1 MNIQRSFILILL
13 QAQNI
18 TKNFGTKKLFS
29 NVSFEV
35 QDNSR
40 IGLVGRNGVG
50 KSTLLKILSDQESYN
65 SGNIALKK
73 DTNIGYLAQ
82 DSGLD
87 SDHQIFAEMEGV
99 FEYLKKQ
106 EKQMHALEEK
116 LADNTVN
123 DYDQLLKQYDQ
134 LQNTFRQENGYGYQ
148 SEIRSV
154 LKGFGFDE
162 EVWDAQISTLSG
174 GERSRLAMAKMLLE
188 HHDILLLDEPT
199 NHLDIDTVEW
209 LEGYLKNYRGALVIV
224 SHDQYFLDKVS
235 TEIVEIN
242 QHSSTHYSGNYTFYL
257 QEKKRNQ
264 AVAWKHYEE
273 QQAEIKKTE
282 EYIQKNI
289 VRASTTK
296 MAQSRRKKLEKMDVL
311 EKPGS
316 DQGSAHFSFDI
327 DKESGNDV
335 LLIKDAAIGYEK
347 DEVMSSP
354 INLDVK
360 KSERIGVIG
369 PNGIGKSTLLK
380 TVLGKIPILSGT
392 YQFGANVQ
400 TGYYDQ
406 DLADLDPKK
415 DVLHEIWDRHPLLDE
430 QVIRNILG
438 SFLFSGDDV
447 LKPVAGL
454 SGGEKARLT
463 LTKLSMEHN
472 NFLIM
477 DEPTNHLDIDSKEVL
492 EDALTRFPGTV
503 LFVSHDR
510 YLLNTLADRIVEISP
525 TGSKIFLGD
534 YDYYLEKTTQSETD
548 ESATES
554 VNNSASEKK
563 QEYQQSKEQQKAQR
577 KIQRQVD
584 DLEKQISEL
593 DTRNAEIQKE
603 MTKEEN
609 LTSYTKLGDLQKEL
623 DENKSKQSELE
634 DEWTEKSMELENM
647 D

>member
-1 MNIQRSFILILL
+1 MILL
-13 QAQNI
+13 QAQSI

-50 KSTLLKILSDQESYN
+50 KSTLLKIISDQESYN

-82 DSGLD
+82 DSGLN
-87 SDHQIFAEMEGV
+87 SDNKIFSEMEQV
-99 FEYLKKQ
+99 FEYLKVQ
-106 EKQMHALEEK
+106 EKKMHDLEEK
-116 LADNTVN
+116 LANPDTE
-123 DYDQLLKQYDQ
+123 DYDGILKQYDQ
-134 LQNTFRQENGYGYQ
+134 LQNKFRQENGYGYQ

-162 EVWDAQISTLSG
+162 DVWQSEISTLSG

-199 NHLDIDTVEW
+199 NHLDINTVEW

-224 SHDQYFLDKVS
+224 SHDQYFLDKVV
-235 TEIVEIN
+235 TQIVEIN

-257 QEKKRNQ
+257 QEKKKNQ
-264 AVAWKHYEE
+264 DVAWKHYEE

-296 MAQSRRKKLEKMDVL
+296 MAQSRRRRLEKMDVL
-311 EKPGS
+311 DRPGS
-316 DQGSAHFSFDI
+316 DQGSVHFSFDL

-335 LLIKDAAIGYEK
+335 LLVKDAAIGYEGQI
-347 DEVMSSP
+347 MSEP

-360 KSERIGVIG
+360 KGERVGIIG
-369 PNGIGKSTLLK
+369 PNGIGKSTFLK
-380 TVLGKIPILSGT
+380 SILGKIPMIKGT
-392 YQFGANVQ
+392 SQFGANVQ
-400 TGYYDQ
+400 VGYYDQ
-406 DLADLDPKK
+406 NLKNLDPKK
-415 DVLHEIWDRHPLLDE
+415 DVLHEIWDLYPRLDE
-430 QVIRNILG
+430 QVIRNTLG

-463 LTKLSMEHN
+463 LTKLSMEHD
-472 NFLIM
+472 NFLVM

-492 EDALTRFPGTV
+492 EDALSNFAGTV

-510 YLLNTLADRIVEISP
+510 YLLNTLADRIVDIG
-525 TGSKIFLGD
+525 TQGSKIYLGD
-534 YDYYLEKTTQSETD
+534 YDYYVEKTTDNPVEEVEKTST
-548 ESATES
+548 TS
-554 VNNSASEKK
+554 VKK
-563 QEYQQSKEQQKAQR
+563 VEYQQSKEQQKQER
-577 KIQRQVD
+577 KIRRQVEE
-584 DLEKQISEL
+584 LEKQLADLENKN
-593 DTRNAEIQKE
+593 TAIQSE
-603 MTKEEN
+603 MTKDEN
-609 LTSYTKLGDLQKEL
+609 LTSYTKLADLQKEL
-623 DENKSKQSELE
+623 DENKAQQDKIEE
-634 DEWTEKSMELENM
+634 EWTEKSIELEDFNS
-647 D
+647 

>member
-1 MNIQRSFILILL
+1 MILL
-13 QAQNI
+13 QAQSI

-50 KSTLLKILSDQESYN
+50 KSTLLKIISDQESYN

-82 DSGLD
+82 DSGLN
-87 SDHQIFAEMEGV
+87 SDNKIFDEMEKV

-106 EKQMHALEEK
+106 EKKMHELESK
-116 LADNTVN
+116 LADNTVS
-123 DYDQLLKQYDQ
+123 DYDQILKQYDQ

-162 EVWDAQISTLSG
+162 DVWQEKISTLSG

-209 LEGYLKNYRGALVIV
+209 LEGYLKNYRGALVII
-224 SHDQYFLDKVS
+224 SHDQYFLDKVV
-235 TEIVEIN
+235 TKIVEIN
-242 QHSSTHYSGNYTFYL
+242 HHSSSHYSGNYTFYL
-257 QEKKRNQ
+257 KEKKRNQ
-264 AVAWKHYEE
+264 DVEWKHYEE

-296 MAQSRRKKLEKMDVL
+296 MAQSRRKKLEKMDIMDR
-311 EKPGS
+311 PDS
-316 DQGSAHFSFDI
+316 DQGSVHFSFQI
-327 DKESGNDV
+327 DKDSGNDV
-335 LLIKDAAIGYEK
+335 LLIKDAAIGYET
-347 DEVMSSP
+347 DQVMSQP

-360 KSERIGVIG
+360 KGERVGIIG

-380 TVLGKIPILSGT
+380 TILGQIPILKGT

-400 TGYYDQ
+400 IGYYDQ
-406 DLADLDPKK
+406 NLNNLDPHK
-415 DVLHEIWDRHPLLDE
+415 DVLHEIWDHYPMLDE
-430 QVIRNILG
+430 QIIRNTLG

-463 LTKLSMEHN
+463 LTKLSMEHD
-472 NFLIM
+472 NFLVM

-492 EDALTRFPGTV
+492 EDALNSFAGTV

-510 YLLNTLADRIVEISP
+510 YLLNTLADRIVDI
-525 TGSKIFLGD
+525 GSSGSTIYLGD
-534 YDYYLEKTTQSETD
+534 YDYYLEKINADKESSE
-548 ESATES
+548 ENTETHN
-554 VNNSASEKK
+554 VSEKK
-563 QEYQQSKEQQKAQR
+563 VQYQQSKEQQKQER
-577 KIQRQVD
+577 KLQRQI
-584 DLEKQISEL
+584 EEIESKISEL
-593 DTRNAEIQKE
+593 DKLSKEIQVE
-603 MTKEEN
+603 MTKDEN
-609 LTSYTKLGDLQKEL
+609 LSSYTKLADFQKEL
-623 DENKSKQSELE
+623 DENNTKQNNLE
-634 DEWTEKSMELENM
+634 DQWTELSMELEDM

>member
-1 MNIQRSFILILL
+1 MKLILL

-50 KSTLLKILSDQESYN
+50 KSTMLKIISDQESYN

-82 DSGLD
+82 DSGLN
-87 SDHQIFAEMEGV
+87 SENKIFDEMEHV
-99 FEYLKKQ
+99 FDYLKEQ
-106 EKQMHALEEK
+106 EKKMHVLEEK
-116 LADNTVN
+116 LADPNIQ
-123 DYDQLLKQYDQ
+123 DYDNILKQYDQ

-162 EVWDAQISTLSG
+162 DVWQAQISTLSG

-199 NHLDIDTVEW
+199 NHLDINTVEW

-224 SHDQYFLDKVS
+224 SHDQYFLDKAV

-242 QHSSTHYSGNYTFYL
+242 HHSSTHYSGNYTFYL
-257 QEKKRNQ
+257 QEKKKNQ
-264 AVAWKHYEE
+264 EVAWKHYEE

-296 MAQSRRKKLEKMDVL
+296 MAQSRRKKLEHMDVL
-311 EKPGS
+311 DRPDS
-316 DQGSAHFSFDI
+316 DQGSVHFKFQI

-335 LLIKDAAIGYEK
+335 LLVKDAAIGYENHI
-347 DEVMSSP
+347 MSEP

-360 KSERIGVIG
+360 KGECVGIIG
-369 PNGIGKSTLLK
+369 PNGIGKSTFLK
-380 TVLGKIPILSGT
+380 SILGQIPMIKGT
-392 YQFGANVQ
+392 TQFGANVEV
-400 TGYYDQ
+400 GYYDQ
-406 DLADLDPKK
+406 NLKNLDPKK
-415 DVLHEIWDRHPLLDE
+415 DVLHEIWDIYPRLDE
-430 QVIRNILG
+430 QVIRNMLG
-438 SFLFSGDDV
+438 AFLFSGDDV

-463 LTKLSMEHN
+463 LTKLAMEHD

-492 EDALTRFPGTV
+492 EDALKNFEGTV

-510 YLLNTLADRIVEISP
+510 YLLNTLADRIVDIGEH
-525 TGSKIFLGD
+525 GSKIYLGD
-534 YDYYLEKTTQSETD
+534 YDYYVEKTTDHPTEETQTT
-548 ESATES
+548 AN
-554 VNNSASEKK
+554 VSEKK
-563 QEYQQSKEQQKAQR
+563 VQYQQSKEQQKQER
-577 KIQRQVD
+577 KLRRQVE
-584 DLEKQISEL
+584 DLEKQIAEL
-593 DTRNAEIQKE
+593 EDKNTAIQKE
-603 MTKEEN
+603 MTKDEN
-609 LTSYTKLGDLQKEL
+609 LTSYSKLADLQKEL
-623 DENKSKQSELE
+623 DENKQQQDKVEE
-634 DEWTEKSMELENM
+634 EWTEKSIELE
-647 D
+647 DFTD

>member
-1 MNIQRSFILILL
+1 MILL
-13 QAQNI
+13 QAQSI
-18 TKNFGTKKLFS
+18 TKNFGTKKLFE
-29 NVSFEV
+29 NVNFEV

-50 KSTLLKILSDQESYN
+50 KSTLLKIISDQESY
-65 SGNIALKK
+65 SDGNIALKK

-87 SDHQIFAEMEGV
+87 RDNIIFDEMEKI
-99 FEYLKKQ
+99 FDYLKKQ
-106 EKQMHALEEK
+106 ENQMHELEAK
-116 LADNTVN
+116 LADNTTK
-123 DYDQLLKQYDQ
+123 DYDQILKQYDQ

-154 LKGFGFDE
+154 LKGFGFE
-162 EVWDAQISTLSG
+162 EGVWHDKISTLSG

-209 LEGYLKNYRGALVIV
+209 LEGYLKNYRGALVII
-224 SHDQYFLDKVS
+224 SHDQYFLDKVV

-242 QHSSTHYSGNYTFYL
+242 HHSSKHYSGNYTFYL
-257 QEKKRNQ
+257 QEKKKNQ
-264 AVAWKHYEE
+264 QVEWKHYEE

-296 MAQSRRKKLEKMDVL
+296 MAQSRRKKLEKMDVMDR
-311 EKPGS
+311 PGS
-316 DQGSAHFSFDI
+316 DQASAHFSFQI

-335 LLIKDAAIGYEK
+335 LLIKDAAIGY
-347 DEVMSSP
+347 DDHIMSEP

-360 KSERIGVIG
+360 KGERIGIIG

-380 TVLGKIPILSGT
+380 SILDQIPLIKGT

-400 TGYYDQ
+400 VGYYDQ
-406 DLADLDPKK
+406 NLTNLDSRK
-415 DVLHEIWDRHPLLDE
+415 DVLHEIWDLHPLLDE
-430 QVIRNILG
+430 QIIRNILG

-447 LKPVAGL
+447 LKPISGL

-463 LTKLSMEHN
+463 LTKLSMEHD
-472 NFLIM
+472 NFLVM

-492 EDALTRFPGTV
+492 EDALSNFDGTV

-510 YLLNTLADRIVEISP
+510 YLLNTLANRIVDIGAN
-525 TGSKIFLGD
+525 GSKIYLGD
-534 YDYYLEKTTQSETD
+534 YDYYLEKTTATPTE
-548 ESATES
+548 ESGVS
-554 VNNSASEKK
+554 HNVSEKK
-563 QEYQQSKEQQKAQR
+563 VEYQQSKEQQKQER
-577 KIQRQVD
+577 KIRRQVEQ
-584 DLEKQISEL
+584 LEKEISEL
-593 DTRNAEIQKE
+593 DEKSSAIQLE

-609 LTSYTKLGDLQKEL
+609 LTSYTKLADFQKEL
-623 DENKSKQSELE
+623 DDNKKKQSELE
-634 DEWTEKSMELENM
+634 DEWTEKSLELE
-647 D
+647 DLGE

>member
-1 MNIQRSFILILL
+1 MILL

-50 KSTLLKILSDQESYN
+50 KSTLLKIISDQESYN
-65 SGNIALKK
+65 DGNIALKK

-82 DSGLD
+82 DSGLNSD
-87 SDHQIFAEMEGV
+87 SEIFSEMEHV
-99 FEYLKKQ
+99 FDYLKEQ
-106 EKQMHALEEK
+106 EKRMHSLEEK
-116 LADNTVN
+116 IADPSTA
-123 DYDQLLKQYDQ
+123 DYDNILKQYDQ

-162 EVWDAQISTLSG
+162 NVWHNKISTLSG

-199 NHLDIDTVEW
+199 NHLDINTVEW
-209 LEGYLKNYRGALVIV
+209 LESYLKGYRGALVIV
-224 SHDQYFLDKVS
+224 SHDQYFLDKVV

-264 AVAWKHYEE
+264 EVAWKHYEE

-296 MAQSRRKKLEKMDVL
+296 MAQSRRKKLEHMDVL
-311 EKPGS
+311 DRPGS
-316 DQGSAHFSFDI
+316 DQDSVHFSFDI

-335 LLIKDAAIGYEK
+335 LLVKNAAIGY
-347 DEVMSSP
+347 DDQIMSEP

-360 KSERIGVIG
+360 KGERVGIIG
-369 PNGIGKSTLLK
+369 PNGIGKSTFLK
-380 TVLGKIPILSGT
+380 SILGKIPMIKGT
-392 YQFGANVQ
+392 SQFGANVQ
-400 TGYYDQ
+400 VGYYDQ
-406 DLADLDPKK
+406 NLKGLDPKK
-415 DVLHEIWDRHPLLDE
+415 DVLHEIWDIYPRLDE
-430 QVIRNILG
+430 QIIRKRLG
-438 SFLFSGDDV
+438 AFLFSGDDV

-463 LTKLSMEHN
+463 LTKLSMEN
-472 NFLIM
+472 DNFLVM

-492 EDALTRFPGTV
+492 EDALKNFAGTV

-510 YLLNTLADRIVEISP
+510 YLLNTLADRIVDIGKH
-525 TGSKIFLGD
+525 GSKIYLGD
-534 YDYYLEKTTQSETD
+534 YDYYVEKTTDKPTET
-548 ESATES
+548 EAEQNVSN
-554 VNNSASEKK
+554 VSEKK
-563 QEYQQSKEQQKAQR
+563 MQYQQSKEQQKQER
-577 KIQRQVD
+577 KLRRQVE
-584 DLEKQISEL
+584 DLEAQIAEL
-593 DTRNAEIQKE
+593 ETKNAAIQKE
-603 MTKEEN
+603 MVKDEN
-609 LTSYTKLGDLQKEL
+609 LTSYSKLADLQKEL
-623 DENKSKQSELE
+623 DENKAQQDKIEE
-634 DEWTEKSMELENM
+634 AWTEKSIELEDFNN
-647 D
+647 

>member
-1 MNIQRSFILILL
+1 MILL

-50 KSTLLKILSDQESYN
+50 KSTMLKIISDQESYN

-82 DSGLD
+82 DSGLN
-87 SDHQIFAEMEGV
+87 SENKIFDEMEHV
-99 FEYLKKQ
+99 FDYLKEQ
-106 EKQMHALEEK
+106 EKKMHVLEEK
-116 LADNTVN
+116 LADPNIQ
-123 DYDQLLKQYDQ
+123 DYDNILKQYDQ

-162 EVWDAQISTLSG
+162 DVWQAQISTLSG

-199 NHLDIDTVEW
+199 NHLDINTVEW

-224 SHDQYFLDKVS
+224 SHDQYFLDKVV

-242 QHSSTHYSGNYTFYL
+242 HHSSTHYSGNYTFYL
-257 QEKKRNQ
+257 QEKKKNQ
-264 AVAWKHYEE
+264 EVAWKHYEE

-296 MAQSRRKKLEKMDVL
+296 MAQSRRKKLEHMDVL
-311 EKPGS
+311 DRPDS
-316 DQGSAHFSFDI
+316 DQGSVHFKFQI

-335 LLIKDAAIGYEK
+335 LLVKDAAIGYENHI
-347 DEVMSSP
+347 MSEP

-360 KSERIGVIG
+360 KGERVGIIG
-369 PNGIGKSTLLK
+369 PNGIGKSTFLK
-380 TVLGKIPILSGT
+380 SILGQIPMIKGT
-392 YQFGANVQ
+392 TQFGANVEV
-400 TGYYDQ
+400 GYYDQ
-406 DLADLDPKK
+406 NLKNLDPKK
-415 DVLHEIWDRHPLLDE
+415 DVLHEIWDIYPRLDE
-430 QVIRNILG
+430 QVIRNMLG
-438 SFLFSGDDV
+438 AFLFSGDDV

-463 LTKLSMEHN
+463 LTKLAMEHD

-492 EDALTRFPGTV
+492 EDALKNFEGTV

-510 YLLNTLADRIVEISP
+510 YLLNTLADRIVDIGEH
-525 TGSKIFLGD
+525 GSKIYLGD
-534 YDYYLEKTTQSETD
+534 YDYYVEKTTDHPTEETQTT
-548 ESATES
+548 AN
-554 VNNSASEKK
+554 VSEKK
-563 QEYQQSKEQQKAQR
+563 VQYQQSKEQQKQER
-577 KIQRQVD
+577 KLRRQVE
-584 DLEKQISEL
+584 DLEKQIAEL
-593 DTRNAEIQKE
+593 EDKNTAIQKE
-603 MTKEEN
+603 MTKDEN
-609 LTSYTKLGDLQKEL
+609 LTSYSKLADLQKEL
-623 DENKSKQSELE
+623 DENKQQQDKVEE
-634 DEWTEKSMELENM
+634 EWTEKSIELE
-647 D
+647 DFTD

>member
-1 MNIQRSFILILL
+1 MILL

-29 NVSFEV
+29 NISFEV

-50 KSTLLKILSDQESYN
+50 KSTLLKILSEDESYT

-82 DSGLD
+82 DSGLN
-87 SDHQIFAEMEGV
+87 SDNEIFKEMEAV
-99 FEYLKKQ
+99 FDYLKVQ
-106 EKQMHALEEK
+106 EKQMRDLEEK
-116 LADNTVN
+116 LADNSVN

-134 LQNTFRQENGYGYQ
+134 LQTTFRQENGYSYQ

-162 EVWDAQISTLSG
+162 DVWHEKVSTLSG

-199 NHLDIDTVEW
+199 NHLDIETVEW
-209 LEGYLKNYRGALVIV
+209 LESYLKNYRGALVIV
-224 SHDQYFLDKVS
+224 SHDQYFLDKVA

-242 QHSSTHYSGNYTFYL
+242 HHSANHYSGNYSFYL

-264 AVAWKHYEE
+264 EVEWKHYQE

-296 MAQSRRKKLEKMDVL
+296 MAQSRRKKLEKMDVMD
-311 EKPGS
+311 KPDS
-316 DQGSAHFSFDI
+316 DQGSAHFSFEI
-327 DKESGNDV
+327 DRESGNDV
-335 LLIKDAAIGYEK
+335 LLIKDSAIGYQA
-347 DEVMSSP
+347 DQVMSAP
-354 INLDVK
+354 INLDIK
-360 KSERIGVIG
+360 KGERVGVIG

-380 TVLGKIPILSGT
+380 SVLDQIPLLAGS

-406 DLADLDPKK
+406 NLDSLDPKK

-430 QVIRNILG
+430 QIIRNILG

-463 LTKLSMEHN
+463 LTKLSMEHD
-472 NFLIM
+472 NFLVM

-492 EDALTRFPGTV
+492 EDALKRFAGTV

-510 YLLNTLADRIVEISP
+510 YLLNTLADRIVEITPS
-525 TGSKIFLGD
+525 GSKTYLGD
-534 YDYYLEKTTQSETD
+534 YDYYVEKTTEAEPEKNISD
-548 ESATES
+548 KS
-554 VNNSASEKK
+554 NNTSEKK
-563 QEYQQSKEQQKAQR
+563 IEYQQSKEQQKAQR
-577 KIQRQVD
+577 KLRRQVE
-584 DLEKQISEL
+584 DLEKQISNL
-593 DTRNAEIQKE
+593 DEKNAAIQKE
-603 MTKEEN
+603 MTKPEN

-623 DENKSKQSELE
+623 DENKAAQSKLE
-634 DEWTEKSMELENM
+634 DDWTEKSLDLESYE

>member
-1 MNIQRSFILILL
+1 MKLILL

-50 KSTLLKILSDQESYN
+50 KSTMLKIISDQESYN

-82 DSGLD
+82 DSGLN
-87 SDHQIFAEMEGV
+87 SENKIFDEMEHV
-99 FEYLKKQ
+99 FDYLKEQ
-106 EKQMHALEEK
+106 EKKMHVLEEK
-116 LADNTVN
+116 LADPNIQ
-123 DYDQLLKQYDQ
+123 DYDNILKQYDQ

-162 EVWDAQISTLSG
+162 DVWQAQISTLSG

-199 NHLDIDTVEW
+199 NHLDINTVEW

-224 SHDQYFLDKVS
+224 SHDQYFLDKVV

-242 QHSSTHYSGNYTFYL
+242 HHSSTHYSGNYTFYL
-257 QEKKRNQ
+257 QEKKKNQ
-264 AVAWKHYEE
+264 EVAWKHYEE

-296 MAQSRRKKLEKMDVL
+296 MAQSRRKKLEHMDIL
-311 EKPGS
+311 DRPDS
-316 DQGSAHFSFDI
+316 DQGSVHFKFQI

-335 LLIKDAAIGYEK
+335 LLVKDAAIGYENHI
-347 DEVMSSP
+347 MSEP

-360 KSERIGVIG
+360 KGERVGIIG
-369 PNGIGKSTLLK
+369 PNGIGKSTFLK
-380 TVLGKIPILSGT
+380 SILGQIPMIKGT
-392 YQFGANVQ
+392 TQFGANVEV
-400 TGYYDQ
+400 GYYDQ
-406 DLADLDPKK
+406 NLKNLDPKK
-415 DVLHEIWDRHPLLDE
+415 DVLHEIWDIYPRLDE
-430 QVIRNILG
+430 QVIRNMLG
-438 SFLFSGDDV
+438 AFLFSGDDV

-463 LTKLSMEHN
+463 LTKLAMEHD

-492 EDALTRFPGTV
+492 EDALKNFEGTV

-510 YLLNTLADRIVEISP
+510 YLLNTLADRIVDIGEH
-525 TGSKIFLGD
+525 GSKIYLGD
-534 YDYYLEKTTQSETD
+534 YDYYVEKTTDHPTEETQTT
-548 ESATES
+548 AN
-554 VNNSASEKK
+554 VSEKK
-563 QEYQQSKEQQKAQR
+563 VQYQQSKEQQKQER
-577 KIQRQVD
+577 KLRRQVE
-584 DLEKQISEL
+584 DLEKQIAEL
-593 DTRNAEIQKE
+593 EDKNTAIQKE
-603 MTKEEN
+603 MTKDEN
-609 LTSYTKLGDLQKEL
+609 LTSYSKLADLQKEL
-623 DENKSKQSELE
+623 DENKQQQDKVEE
-634 DEWTEKSMELENM
+634 EWTEKSIELE
-647 D
+647 DFTD

>member
-1 MNIQRSFILILL
+1 MKLILL

-50 KSTLLKILSDQESYN
+50 KSTMLKIISDQESYN

-82 DSGLD
+82 DSGLN
-87 SDHQIFAEMEGV
+87 SENKIFDEMEHV
-99 FEYLKKQ
+99 FDYLKEQ
-106 EKQMHALEEK
+106 EKKMHILEEK
-116 LADNTVN
+116 LADPNIQ
-123 DYDQLLKQYDQ
+123 DYDNILKQYDQ

-162 EVWDAQISTLSG
+162 DVWQAQISTLSG

-199 NHLDIDTVEW
+199 NHLDINTVEW

-224 SHDQYFLDKVS
+224 SHDQYFLDKVV

-242 QHSSTHYSGNYTFYL
+242 HHSSTHYSGNYTFYL
-257 QEKKRNQ
+257 QEKKKNQ
-264 AVAWKHYEE
+264 EVAWKHYEE
-273 QQAEIKKTE
+273 QQTEIKKTE

-296 MAQSRRKKLEKMDVL
+296 MAQSRRKKLEHMDIL
-311 EKPGS
+311 DRPDS
-316 DQGSAHFSFDI
+316 DQGSVHFKFQI

-335 LLIKDAAIGYEK
+335 LLVKDAAIGYENHI
-347 DEVMSSP
+347 MSEP

-360 KSERIGVIG
+360 KGERVGIIG
-369 PNGIGKSTLLK
+369 PNGIGKSTFLK
-380 TVLGKIPILSGT
+380 SILGQIPMIKGT
-392 YQFGANVQ
+392 TQFGANVEV
-400 TGYYDQ
+400 GYYDQ
-406 DLADLDPKK
+406 NLKNLDPKK
-415 DVLHEIWDRHPLLDE
+415 DVLHEIWDIYPRLDE
-430 QVIRNILG
+430 QVIRNMLG
-438 SFLFSGDDV
+438 AFLFSGDDV

-463 LTKLSMEHN
+463 LTKLAMEHD

-492 EDALTRFPGTV
+492 EDALKNFEGTV

-510 YLLNTLADRIVEISP
+510 YLLNTLADRIVDIGEH
-525 TGSKIFLGD
+525 GSKIYLGD
-534 YDYYLEKTTQSETD
+534 YDYYVEKTTDHPTEETQTT
-548 ESATES
+548 AN
-554 VNNSASEKK
+554 VSEKK
-563 QEYQQSKEQQKAQR
+563 VQYQQSKEQQKQER
-577 KIQRQVD
+577 KLRRQVE
-584 DLEKQISEL
+584 DLEKQIAEL
-593 DTRNAEIQKE
+593 EDKNTAIQKE
-603 MTKEEN
+603 MTKDEN
-609 LTSYTKLGDLQKEL
+609 LTSYSKLADLQKEL
-623 DENKSKQSELE
+623 DENKQQQDKVEE
-634 DEWTEKSMELENM
+634 EWTEKSIELE
-647 D
+647 DFTD

>member
-1 MNIQRSFILILL
+1 MILL

-65 SGNIALKK
+65 SGNISLKK

-82 DSGLD
+82 DSGLN
-87 SDHQIFAEMEGV
+87 SDNQIFDELEGV
-99 FEYLKKQ
+99 FDYLKKQ
-106 EKQMHALEEK
+106 EKQMHALELK
-116 LADNTVN
+116 LADNTVS

-154 LKGFGFDE
+154 LKGFGFE
-162 EVWDAQISTLSG
+162 EDVWDAKVSTLSG

-224 SHDQYFLDKVS
+224 SHDQYFLDKVA
-235 TEIVEIN
+235 TEIEEIN
-242 QHSSTHYSGNYTFYL
+242 QHSATHYSGNYTFYL
-257 QEKKRNQ
+257 QEKKKNQ
-264 AVAWKHYEE
+264 SVAWKHYEE

-316 DQGSAHFSFDI
+316 DQGSAHFSFQI

-335 LLIKDAAIGYEK
+335 LLISDAAIGYSK

-360 KSERIGVIG
+360 KGERVGIIG

-380 TVLGKIPILSGT
+380 TILNKTPLLAGT

-406 DLADLDPKK
+406 DLKDLDPKK

-430 QVIRNILG
+430 QIIRNILG

-492 EDALTRFPGTV
+492 EDALKEFAGTV

-525 TGSKIFLGD
+525 SGSKVYLGD
-534 YDYYLEKTTQSETD
+534 YDYYLEKTTESEDSDSSTQSG
-548 ESATES
+548 ESN
-554 VNNSASEKK
+554 VSEKK
-563 QEYQQSKEQQKAQR
+563 EQYQQSKEQQKAQR
-577 KIQRQVD
+577 KLQREVD

-593 DTRNAEIQKE
+593 DEKNKAIQVE
-603 MTKEEN
+603 MTKDEN

-623 DENKSKQSELE
+623 EENKAKQSELE
-634 DEWTEKSMELENM
+634 DAWTEKSMELEDM
-647 D
+647 Q

>member
-1 MNIQRSFILILL
+1 MILL
-13 QAQNI
+13 QAQSI

-29 NVSFEV
+29 NVSFEI

-50 KSTLLKILSDQESYN
+50 KSTLLKIISDQESYN

-87 SDHQIFAEMEGV
+87 SDNQIFLEMEKV
-99 FEYLKKQ
+99 FDYLKEQ
-106 EKQMHALEEK
+106 EKKMHALEEK
-116 LADNTVN
+116 LANPNTD
-123 DYDQLLKQYDQ
+123 DYDDILKQYDQ

-162 EVWDAQISTLSG
+162 DVWEHQISTLSG

-199 NHLDIDTVEW
+199 NHLDINTVEW
-209 LEGYLKNYRGALVIV
+209 LENYLKGYRGALVIV
-224 SHDQYFLDKVS
+224 SHDQYFLDKVT

-257 QEKKRNQ
+257 QEKKKNQ

-296 MAQSRRKKLEKMDVL
+296 MAQSRRKKLEHMDIL
-311 EKPGS
+311 DRPGS
-316 DQGSAHFSFDI
+316 DQGSVHFSFDI

-335 LLIKDAAIGYEK
+335 LLVKDAAIGYD
-347 DEVMSSP
+347 DEIMSEP

-360 KSERIGVIG
+360 KGERVGIIG
-369 PNGIGKSTLLK
+369 PNGIGKSTFLK
-380 TVLGKIPILSGT
+380 SILGRTPLIKGT
-392 YQFGANVQ
+392 SQFGANVQ
-400 TGYYDQ
+400 VGYYDQ
-406 DLADLDPKK
+406 NLKGLDPKK
-415 DVLHEIWDRHPLLDE
+415 DVLHEIWDRYPRLDE
-430 QVIRNILG
+430 QIIRKKLG
-438 SFLFSGDDV
+438 AFLFSGDDV

-463 LTKLSMEHN
+463 LTKLSMENN
-472 NFLIM
+472 NFLVM

-492 EDALTRFPGTV
+492 EDALKSFAGTV

-510 YLLNTLADRIVEISP
+510 YLLNTLASRIVDI
-525 TGSKIFLGD
+525 GSQGSTIYLGD
-534 YDYYLEKTTQSETD
+534 YDYYLEKTTDKPVED
-548 ESATES
+548 EAEKTSN
-554 VNNSASEKK
+554 VSEKK
-563 QEYQQSKEQQKAQR
+563 VEYQQSKEQQKQER
-577 KIQRQVD
+577 KLRRQVE
-584 DLEKQISEL
+584 DLESQIAEL
-593 DTRNAEIQKE
+593 EDKNTAIQKE

-609 LTSYTKLGDLQKEL
+609 LTSYSKLADLQKEL
-623 DENKSKQSELE
+623 DENKAQQDKIEEQ
-634 DEWTEKSMELENM
+634 WTEKSIELEDFNS
-647 D
+647 

>member
-1 MNIQRSFILILL
+1 MILL
-13 QAQNI
+13 QAQSI

-50 KSTLLKILSDQESYN
+50 KSTLLKIISDQESYN

-82 DSGLD
+82 DSGLN
-87 SDHQIFAEMEGV
+87 SDNKIFDEMEKV

-106 EKQMHALEEK
+106 EKQMHELEGK
-116 LADNTVN
+116 LADNTVS
-123 DYDQLLKQYDQ
+123 DYDQILKQYDQ

-162 EVWDAQISTLSG
+162 DVWQEKISTLSG

-209 LEGYLKNYRGALVIV
+209 LEGYLKNYRGALVII
-224 SHDQYFLDKVS
+224 SHDQYFLDKVV

-242 QHSSTHYSGNYTFYL
+242 HHSSKHYSGNYTFYL
-257 QEKKRNQ
+257 KEKKRNQ
-264 AVAWKHYEE
+264 DVEWKHYEE

-296 MAQSRRKKLEKMDVL
+296 MAQSRRKKLEKMDVMDR
-311 EKPGS
+311 PDS
-316 DQGSAHFSFDI
+316 DQGSVHFSFQI

-347 DEVMSSP
+347 DQIMSKP

-360 KSERIGVIG
+360 KGERVGIIG

-380 TVLGKIPILSGT
+380 TIIGQIPILEGT

-400 TGYYDQ
+400 IGYYDQ
-406 DLADLDPKK
+406 NLNNLDPQK
-415 DVLHEIWDRHPLLDE
+415 DVLHEIWDRYPLLDE
-430 QVIRNILG
+430 QVIRNTLG

-463 LTKLSMEHN
+463 LTKLSMEHD
-472 NFLIM
+472 NFLVM

-492 EDALTRFPGTV
+492 EDALNSFAGTV

-510 YLLNTLADRIVEISP
+510 YLLNTLADRIVDIGSS
-525 TGSKIFLGD
+525 GSKIYLGD
-534 YDYYLEKTTQSETD
+534 YDYYLEKTTEDKEKSEEISETHN
-548 ESATES
+548 
-554 VNNSASEKK
+554 VSEKK
-563 QEYQQSKEQQKAQR
+563 VQYQQSKEQQKQER
-577 KIQRQVD
+577 KLRRQVE
-584 DLEKQISEL
+584 DLEDKISKI
-593 DTRNAEIQKE
+593 DKRNEEIQAE

-609 LTSYTKLGDLQKEL
+609 LSSYTKLADFQKEL
-623 DENKSKQSELE
+623 DDNKAKQSDLE
-634 DEWTEKSMELENM
+634 DQWTELSMELEDM
-647 D
+647 E

>member
-1 MNIQRSFILILL
+1 MILL
-13 QAQNI
+13 QAQSI

-50 KSTLLKILSDQESYN
+50 KSTLLKIISNQESYN

-82 DSGLD
+82 DSGLN
-87 SDHQIFAEMEGV
+87 SDNKIFNEMEQV
-99 FEYLKKQ
+99 FDYLKEQ
-106 EKQMHALEEK
+106 EQRMHALEEK
-116 LADNTVN
+116 LANPDTN
-123 DYDQLLKQYDQ
+123 DYDSILKQYDQ

-162 EVWDAQISTLSG
+162 DVWQAKISTLSG

-199 NHLDIDTVEW
+199 NHLDITTVEW

-224 SHDQYFLDKVS
+224 SHDQYFLDKVV

-257 QEKKRNQ
+257 QEKKKNQ
-264 AVAWKHYEE
+264 EVAWKHYEE

-296 MAQSRRKKLEKMDVL
+296 MAQSRRKKLENMDIL
-311 EKPGS
+311 DRPGS
-316 DQGSAHFSFDI
+316 DQGSVHFSFDI

-335 LLIKDAAIGYEK
+335 LLVKDAAIGYD
-347 DEVMSSP
+347 DEIMSEP

-360 KSERIGVIG
+360 KGERVGIIG
-369 PNGIGKSTLLK
+369 PNGIGKSTFLK
-380 TVLGKIPILSGT
+380 SILGKIPMIKGT
-392 YQFGANVQ
+392 SQFGANVQ
-400 TGYYDQ
+400 VGYYDQ
-406 DLADLDPKK
+406 NLKNLDPKK
-415 DVLHEIWDRHPLLDE
+415 DVLHEIWDLYPRLDE
-430 QVIRNILG
+430 QVIRNKLG
-438 SFLFSGDDV
+438 AFLFSGDDV

-463 LTKLSMEHN
+463 LTKLSMEN
-472 NFLIM
+472 DNFLLM

-492 EDALTRFPGTV
+492 EDALKSFAGTV

-510 YLLNTLADRIVEISP
+510 YLLNTLADRIVDIGTS
-525 TGSKIFLGD
+525 GSKIYLGD
-534 YDYYLEKTTQSETD
+534 YDYYLEKTTDTPSAET
-548 ESATES
+548 ENVSTTS
-554 VNNSASEKK
+554 VKK
-563 QEYQQSKEQQKAQR
+563 VEYQQSKEQQKQER
-577 KIQRQVD
+577 KLRRQVEE
-584 DLEKQISEL
+584 LESQIAEL
-593 DTRNAEIQKE
+593 EGKNTAIQKE
-603 MTKEEN
+603 MTKDEN
-609 LTSYTKLGDLQKEL
+609 LTSYSKLADLQKEL
-623 DENKSKQSELE
+623 DENKAQQDKIEE
-634 DEWTEKSMELENM
+634 EWTEKSLELEEFDNQE
-647 D
+647 

>member
-1 MNIQRSFILILL
+1 MILL
-13 QAQNI
+13 QAQSI

-29 NVSFEV
+29 NVSFEI

-50 KSTLLKILSDQESYN
+50 KSTLLKIISDQESYN

-82 DSGLD
+82 DSGLN
-87 SDHQIFAEMEGV
+87 SDNQIFAEMEKV
-99 FEYLKKQ
+99 FDYLKAQ
-106 EKQMHALEEK
+106 EKKMHALEEK
-116 LADNTVN
+116 LADPTVD
-123 DYDQLLKQYDQ
+123 DYDSILKQYDQ

-162 EVWDAQISTLSG
+162 DVWQDKISTLSG

-199 NHLDIDTVEW
+199 NHLDINTVEW

-224 SHDQYFLDKVS
+224 SHDQYFLDKVV

-257 QEKKRNQ
+257 QEKKKNQ
-264 AVAWKHYEE
+264 EVAWKHYEE

-296 MAQSRRKKLEKMDVL
+296 MAQSRRKKLEHMDVL
-311 EKPGS
+311 DRPGS
-316 DQGSAHFSFDI
+316 DQGSVHFSFDI

-335 LLIKDAAIGYEK
+335 LLVKDAAIGY
-347 DEVMSSP
+347 DDHIMSEP

-360 KSERIGVIG
+360 KGERVGIIG
-369 PNGIGKSTLLK
+369 PNGIGKSTFLK
-380 TVLGKIPILSGT
+380 SILGKIPMIKGT
-392 YQFGANVQ
+392 SQFGANVEV
-400 TGYYDQ
+400 GYYDQ
-406 DLADLDPKK
+406 NLKGLDPTK
-415 DVLHEIWDRHPLLDE
+415 DVLHEVWDRYPRLDE
-430 QVIRNILG
+430 QVIRKRLG
-438 SFLFSGDDV
+438 AFLFSGDDV

-463 LTKLSMEHN
+463 LTVLSMENN

-492 EDALTRFPGTV
+492 EDALKSFAGTV

-510 YLLNTLADRIVEISP
+510 YLLNTLADRIVDIGAS
-525 TGSKIFLGD
+525 GSKIYLGD
-534 YDYYLEKTTQSETD
+534 YDYYVEKTTEQPVAEEQKTSN
-548 ESATES
+548 
-554 VNNSASEKK
+554 VSEKK
-563 QEYQQSKEQQKAQR
+563 VQYQQSKEQQKQER
-577 KIQRQVD
+577 KIRRQVET
-584 DLEKQISEL
+584 LEKQIAEL
-593 DTRNAEIQKE
+593 ESKNAAIQKE

-609 LTSYTKLGDLQKEL
+609 LTSYSKLSDFQKEI
-623 DENKSKQSELE
+623 DENKAQQDKLE
-634 DEWTEKSMELENM
+634 EEWTEKSIELEEFT

>member
-1 MNIQRSFILILL
+1 
-13 QAQNI
+13 
-18 TKNFGTKKLFS
+18 
-29 NVSFEV
+29 
-35 QDNSR
+35 
-40 IGLVGRNGVG
+40 
-50 KSTLLKILSDQESYN
+50 
-65 SGNIALKK
+65 
-73 DTNIGYLAQ
+73 
-82 DSGLD
+82 
-87 SDHQIFAEMEGV
+87 MEKV

-106 EKQMHALEEK
+106 EKQMHELESK

-123 DYDQLLKQYDQ
+123 DYDQILKQYDQ

-162 EVWDAQISTLSG
+162 DVWQEKISTLSG

-209 LEGYLKNYRGALVIV
+209 LEGYLKNYRGALVII
-224 SHDQYFLDKVS
+224 SHDQYFLDKVV

-242 QHSSTHYSGNYTFYL
+242 HHSSSHYSGNYTFYL
-257 QEKKRNQ
+257 KEKKRNQ
-264 AVAWKHYEE
+264 DVEWKHYEE

-296 MAQSRRKKLEKMDVL
+296 MAQSRRKKLEKMDVMDR
-311 EKPGS
+311 PDS
-316 DQGSAHFSFDI
+316 DQGSVHFSFQI

-347 DEVMSSP
+347 DQVMSQP

-360 KSERIGVIG
+360 KGERVGIIG

-380 TVLGKIPILSGT
+380 TILGQIPILQGT

-400 TGYYDQ
+400 IGYYDQ
-406 DLADLDPKK
+406 NLNNLDRHK
-415 DVLHEIWDRHPLLDE
+415 DVLHEIWDRYPTLDE
-430 QVIRNILG
+430 QVIRNTLG

-463 LTKLSMEHN
+463 LTKLSMEHD
-472 NFLIM
+472 NFLVM

-492 EDALTRFPGTV
+492 EDALSSFAGTV

-510 YLLNTLADRIVEISP
+510 YLLNTLADRIVDI
-525 TGSKIFLGD
+525 GSSGSTIYLGD
-534 YDYYLEKTTQSETD
+534 YDYYLEKTTEDNTASDETA
-548 ESATES
+548 ETHN
-554 VNNSASEKK
+554 VSEKK
-563 QEYQQSKEQQKAQR
+563 VQYQQSKEQQKQAR
-577 KIQRQVD
+577 KLHRQVE
-584 DLEKQISEL
+584 DLENQI
-593 DTRNAEIQKE
+593 AEIDKRNNEIQVE
-603 MTKEEN
+603 MAKEEN
-609 LTSYTKLGDLQKEL
+609 LSSYTKLADFQKEL
-623 DENKSKQSELE
+623 EENKSKQSDLE
-634 DEWTEKSMELENM
+634 DQWTELSMELEDM
-647 D
+647 E

>member
-1 MNIQRSFILILL
+1 MILL

-50 KSTLLKILSDQESYN
+50 KSTMLKIISDQESYN

-82 DSGLD
+82 DSGLN
-87 SDHQIFAEMEGV
+87 SENKIFDEMEHV
-99 FEYLKKQ
+99 FDYLKEQ
-106 EKQMHALEEK
+106 EKKMHVLEEK
-116 LADNTVN
+116 LADPNIQ
-123 DYDQLLKQYDQ
+123 DYDNILKQYDQ

-162 EVWDAQISTLSG
+162 DVWQAQISTLSG

-199 NHLDIDTVEW
+199 NHLDINTVEW

-224 SHDQYFLDKVS
+224 SHDQYFLDKAV

-242 QHSSTHYSGNYTFYL
+242 HHSSTHYSGNYTFYL
-257 QEKKRNQ
+257 QEKKKNQ
-264 AVAWKHYEE
+264 EVAWKHYEE

-296 MAQSRRKKLEKMDVL
+296 MAQSRRKKLEHMDVL
-311 EKPGS
+311 DRPDS
-316 DQGSAHFSFDI
+316 DQGSVHFKFQI

-335 LLIKDAAIGYEK
+335 LLVKDAAIGYENHI
-347 DEVMSSP
+347 MSEP

-360 KSERIGVIG
+360 KGERVGIIG
-369 PNGIGKSTLLK
+369 PNGIGKSTFLK
-380 TVLGKIPILSGT
+380 SILGQIPMIKGT
-392 YQFGANVQ
+392 TQFGANVEV
-400 TGYYDQ
+400 GYYDQ
-406 DLADLDPKK
+406 NLKNLDPKK
-415 DVLHEIWDRHPLLDE
+415 DVLHEIWDIYPRLDE
-430 QVIRNILG
+430 QVIRNMLG
-438 SFLFSGDDV
+438 AFLFSGDDV

-463 LTKLSMEHN
+463 LTKLAMEHD

-492 EDALTRFPGTV
+492 EDALKNFEGTV

-510 YLLNTLADRIVEISP
+510 YLLNTLADRIVDIGEH
-525 TGSKIFLGD
+525 GSKIYLGD
-534 YDYYLEKTTQSETD
+534 YDYYVEKTTDHPTEETQTT
-548 ESATES
+548 AN
-554 VNNSASEKK
+554 VSEKK
-563 QEYQQSKEQQKAQR
+563 VQYQQSKEQQKQER
-577 KIQRQVD
+577 KLRRQVE
-584 DLEKQISEL
+584 DLEKQIAEL
-593 DTRNAEIQKE
+593 EDKNTAIQKE
-603 MTKEEN
+603 MTKDEN
-609 LTSYTKLGDLQKEL
+609 LTSYSKLADLQKEL
-623 DENKSKQSELE
+623 DENKQQQDKVEE
-634 DEWTEKSMELENM
+634 EWTEKSIELE
-647 D
+647 DFTD

>member
-1 MNIQRSFILILL
+1 MILL

-18 TKNFGTKKLFS
+18 TKNFGTKKLFE

-50 KSTLLKILSDQESYN
+50 KSTLLKIISDQENYN

-82 DSGLD
+82 DSGLN
-87 SDHQIFAEMEGV
+87 SENKIFNEMEKV
-99 FEYLKKQ
+99 FDYLKIQ
-106 EKQMHALEEK
+106 EKKMHSLEEK
-116 LADNTVN
+116 LADTTVQ
-123 DYDQLLKQYDQ
+123 DYDSLLKQYDQ
-134 LQNTFRQENGYGYQ
+134 LQNTFRRENGYGYQ

-162 EVWDAQISTLSG
+162 DVWQDNISTLSG

-199 NHLDIDTVEW
+199 NHLDINTVEW

-224 SHDQYFLDKVS
+224 SHDQYFLDKVV

-242 QHSSTHYSGNYTFYL
+242 HHSSTHYSGNYTFYL
-257 QEKKRNQ
+257 QEKKKNQ
-264 AVAWKHYEE
+264 EVAWKHYEE

-296 MAQSRRKKLEKMDVL
+296 MAQSRRKKLEHMDVL
-311 EKPGS
+311 DRPGS
-316 DQGSAHFSFDI
+316 DQGSVHFKFEI

-335 LLIKDAAIGYEK
+335 LSVRDAAIGY
-347 DEVMSSP
+347 DNQIMSEP

-360 KSERIGVIG
+360 KGERVGIIG
-369 PNGIGKSTLLK
+369 PNGIGKSTFLK
-380 TVLGKIPILSGT
+380 SILGQIPFIKGSA
-392 YQFGANVQ
+392 QFGANVQ
-400 TGYYDQ
+400 VGYYDQ
-406 DLADLDPKK
+406 NLKNLDPKK
-415 DVLHEIWDRHPLLDE
+415 DVLHEIWDLYPRLDE
-430 QVIRNILG
+430 QIIRNMLG
-438 SFLFSGDDV
+438 AFLFSGDDV

-463 LTKLSMEHN
+463 LTKLAMEHD
-472 NFLIM
+472 NFLVM

-492 EDALTRFPGTV
+492 EDALKNFEGTV

-510 YLLNTLADRIVEISP
+510 YLLNTLADRIVDIGDQ
-525 TGSKIFLGD
+525 GSKIYLGD
-534 YDYYLEKTTQSETD
+534 YDYYLEKTTDTPTVETTQT
-548 ESATES
+548 ST
-554 VNNSASEKK
+554 VSEKK
-563 QEYQQSKEQQKAQR
+563 VQYQQSKEQQKQER
-577 KIQRQVD
+577 KLRREVESLEQQLS
-584 DLEKQISEL
+584 DLEEKN
-593 DTRNAEIQKE
+593 TAIQKE
-603 MTKEEN
+603 MTKDEN
-609 LTSYTKLGDLQKEL
+609 LTSYSKLADLQKEL
-623 DENKSKQSELE
+623 DENKQQQDKIEEQ
-634 DEWTEKSMELENM
+634 WTEKSVELEEFKN
-647 D
+647 

>member
-1 MNIQRSFILILL
+1 MILL

-29 NVSFEV
+29 NVSFEI

-50 KSTLLKILSDQESYN
+50 KSTLLKIISDQESYN

-82 DSGLD
+82 DSGLN
-87 SDHQIFAEMEGV
+87 SDNQIFLELEKV
-99 FEYLKKQ
+99 FDYLKEQ
-106 EKQMHALEEK
+106 EKRMHALEEK
-116 LADNTVN
+116 LADPNAD
-123 DYDQLLKQYDQ
+123 DYEDILKQYDQ

-154 LKGFGFDE
+154 LKGFGFEE
-162 EVWDAQISTLSG
+162 EVWQNKVSTLSG

-199 NHLDIDTVEW
+199 NHLDINTVEW
-209 LEGYLKNYRGALVIV
+209 LENYLKGYRGALVIV
-224 SHDQYFLDKVS
+224 SHDQYFLDKVAN
-235 TEIVEIN
+235 EIVEIN
-242 QHSSTHYSGNYTFYL
+242 QHSSTHYSGNYSFYL
-257 QEKKRNQ
+257 QEKKKNQ
-264 AVAWKHYEE
+264 DIALKHYEE
-273 QQAEIKKTE
+273 QQAEIKKAE

-296 MAQSRRKKLEKMDVL
+296 MAQSRRKKLEHMDVL

-316 DQGSAHFSFDI
+316 DQGSVHFSFNI

-335 LLIKDAAIGYEK
+335 LLVKDAAIGY
-347 DEVMSSP
+347 DDQIMSEP

-360 KSERIGVIG
+360 KGERVGIIG
-369 PNGIGKSTLLK
+369 PNGIGKSTFLK
-380 TVLGKIPILSGT
+380 SILNKIPLIKGT
-392 YQFGANVQ
+392 SQFGANVQ
-400 TGYYDQ
+400 VGYYDQ
-406 DLADLDPKK
+406 NLKGLDPKK
-415 DVLHEIWDRHPLLDE
+415 DVLHEIWDQYPRLDE
-430 QVIRNILG
+430 QVIRNKLG
-438 SFLFSGDDV
+438 AFLFSGDDV

-463 LTKLSMEHN
+463 LTKLSMENN

-492 EDALTRFPGTV
+492 EDALKSFPGTV

-510 YLLNTLADRIVEISP
+510 YLLNTLANRIVDISP
-525 TGSKIFLGD
+525 HGSTIYLGD
-534 YDYYLEKTTQSETD
+534 YDYYLEKTTEQAAPTQTAQAS
-548 ESATES
+548 
-554 VNNSASEKK
+554 NNVSEKK
-563 QEYQQSKEQQKAQR
+563 IEYQQSKEQQKQER
-577 KIQRQVD
+577 KLRRQVD
-584 DLEKQISEL
+584 DLEQQLTEL
-593 DTRNAEIQKE
+593 EDKTKAIQAE

-609 LTSYTKLGDLQKEL
+609 ITSYSKLADLQKEL
-623 DENKSKQSELE
+623 DEVSAKQDQIEE
-634 DEWTEKSMELENM
+634 EWTEKSIELE
-647 D
+647 DFKDQE

>member
-1 MNIQRSFILILL
+1 MILL
-13 QAQNI
+13 QAQSI

-29 NVSFEV
+29 NVTFEV

-82 DSGLD
+82 DSGLN
-87 SDHQIFAEMEGV
+87 SDNQIFKEMEAV
-99 FEYLKKQ
+99 FDYLKVQ
-106 EKQMHALEEK
+106 EKQMHALEAK

-134 LQNTFRQENGYGYQ
+134 VQTKFRQENGYGYQ

-162 EVWDAQISTLSG
+162 DVWDEKVSTLSG

-199 NHLDIDTVEW
+199 NHLDITTVEW

-224 SHDQYFLDKVS
+224 SHDQYFLDKVA

-242 QHSSTHYSGNYTFYL
+242 QHSATHYSGNYSFYL
-257 QEKKRNQ
+257 QEKKKNQ
-264 AVAWKHYEE
+264 EVAWKHYEE

-296 MAQSRRKKLEKMDVL
+296 MAQSRRKKLEKMDVMD
-311 EKPGS
+311 KPGS
-316 DQGSAHFSFDI
+316 DQGSAHFSFEI
-327 DKESGNDV
+327 DRESGNDV
-335 LLIKDAAIGYEK
+335 LLIQDAAIGYEK
-347 DEVMSSP
+347 DQIMSSP
-354 INLDVK
+354 INLDIK
-360 KSERIGVIG
+360 KGERVGVIG

-380 TVLGKIPILSGT
+380 SILDQIPLLAGT

-400 TGYYDQ
+400 IGYYDQ
-406 DLADLDPKK
+406 NLNSLDPQK

-463 LTKLSMEHN
+463 LTKLSMEHD

-492 EDALTRFPGTV
+492 EDALSRFAGTV

-510 YLLNTLADRIVEISP
+510 YLLNTLADRIVEITP
-525 TGSKIFLGD
+525 EGSKIYLGD
-534 YDYYLEKTTQSETD
+534 YDYYLEKTTEHEDKSEEAEKKHT
-548 ESATES
+548 
-554 VNNSASEKK
+554 VSEKK
-563 QEYQQSKEQQKAQR
+563 VEYQKSKEQQKAER
-577 KIQRQVD
+577 KIRRQVE

-593 DTRNAEIQKE
+593 EEKTADLQAE
-603 MTKEEN
+603 MTKPEN
-609 LTSYTKLGDLQKEL
+609 LSAYSKLADLQKEI
-623 DENKSKQSELE
+623 DENNASQSKLE
-634 DEWTEKSMELENM
+634 DEWTEKSMELEEFE
-647 D
+647 

>member
-1 MNIQRSFILILL
+1 MILL

-50 KSTLLKILSDQESYN
+50 KSTLLKIISDQESYN

-82 DSGLD
+82 DSGLNTENE
-87 SDHQIFAEMEGV
+87 IFSEMEAV
-99 FEYLKKQ
+99 FNYLKKD
-106 EKQMHALEEK
+106 EKQMHSLEEK
-116 LADNTVN
+116 LADPSVD
-123 DYDQLLKQYDQ
+123 DYDQILKQYDQ
-134 LQNTFRQENGYGYQ
+134 LQNKFRQENGYGYQ

-154 LKGFGFDE
+154 LAGFGFDE
-162 EVWDAQISTLSG
+162 SVWHDKVSTLSG

-188 HHDILLLDEPT
+188 HHEILLLDEPT
-199 NHLDIDTVEW
+199 NHLDIETVEW

-224 SHDQYFLDKVS
+224 SHDQYFLDKVA

-242 QHSSTHYSGNYTFYL
+242 QHSATHYSGNYTFYL

-264 AVAWKHYEE
+264 AVEWKHYEE

-296 MAQSRRKKLEKMDVL
+296 MAQSRRKKLEKMDVMD
-311 EKPGS
+311 KPGS
-316 DQGSAHFSFDI
+316 DQGSAHFSFEI

-335 LLIKDAAIGYEK
+335 LLVKDVAIGYEK
-347 DEVMSSP
+347 DQVMSSP

-360 KSERIGVIG
+360 KGERVGIIG

-380 TVLGKIPILSGT
+380 SLLNKTPLLAGT

-406 DLADLDPKK
+406 DLKDLDPKK

-463 LTKLSMEHN
+463 LTKLSMEHD
-472 NFLIM
+472 NFLMM

-492 EDALTRFPGTV
+492 EDALTRFAGTV

-510 YLLNTLADRIVEISP
+510 YLLNTLADKIVEITP
-525 TGSKIFLGD
+525 QGSKLYLGD
-534 YDYYLEKTTQSETD
+534 YDYYLEKTTETK
-548 ESATES
+548 EEQVETES
-554 VNNSASEKK
+554 SHSNTSEKK
-563 QEYQQSKEQQKAQR
+563 VQYQQSKEQQRAER
-577 KIQRQVD
+577 KLRRQVE
-584 DLEKQISEL
+584 DLENQISEL
-593 DTRNAEIQKE
+593 DQRNTEIQAE
-603 MTKEEN
+603 MAKPEN
-609 LTSYTKLGDLQKEL
+609 LSAYTKLADFQKEL
-623 DENKSKQSELE
+623 DENKARQSDLE
-634 DEWTEKSMELENM
+634 DQWTEKSMELEEFGQ
-647 D
+647 

>member
-1 MNIQRSFILILL
+1 MKLILL

-50 KSTLLKILSDQESYN
+50 KSTMLKIISDQESYN

-82 DSGLD
+82 DSGLN
-87 SDHQIFAEMEGV
+87 SENKIFDEMEHV
-99 FEYLKKQ
+99 FDYLKEQ
-106 EKQMHALEEK
+106 EKKMHILEEK
-116 LADNTVN
+116 LADPNIQ
-123 DYDQLLKQYDQ
+123 DYDNILKQYDQ

-162 EVWDAQISTLSG
+162 DVWQAQISTLSG

-199 NHLDIDTVEW
+199 NHLDINTVEW

-224 SHDQYFLDKVS
+224 SHDQYFLDKVV

-242 QHSSTHYSGNYTFYL
+242 HHSSTHYSGNYTFYL
-257 QEKKRNQ
+257 QEKKKNQ
-264 AVAWKHYEE
+264 EVAWKHYEE

-296 MAQSRRKKLEKMDVL
+296 MAQSRRKKLEHMDIL
-311 EKPGS
+311 DRPDS
-316 DQGSAHFSFDI
+316 DQGSVHFKFQI

-335 LLIKDAAIGYEK
+335 LLVKDAAIGYENHI
-347 DEVMSSP
+347 MSEP

-360 KSERIGVIG
+360 KGERVGIIG
-369 PNGIGKSTLLK
+369 PNGIGKSTFLK
-380 TVLGKIPILSGT
+380 SILGQIPMIKGT
-392 YQFGANVQ
+392 TQFGANVEV
-400 TGYYDQ
+400 GYYDQ
-406 DLADLDPKK
+406 NLKNLDPKK
-415 DVLHEIWDRHPLLDE
+415 DVLHEIWDIYPRLDE
-430 QVIRNILG
+430 QVIRNMLG
-438 SFLFSGDDV
+438 AFLFSGDDV

-463 LTKLSMEHN
+463 LTKLAMEHD

-492 EDALTRFPGTV
+492 EDALKNFEGTV

-510 YLLNTLADRIVEISP
+510 YLLNTLADRIVDIGEH
-525 TGSKIFLGD
+525 GSKIYLGD
-534 YDYYLEKTTQSETD
+534 YDYYVEKTTDHPTEETQTT
-548 ESATES
+548 AN
-554 VNNSASEKK
+554 VSEKK
-563 QEYQQSKEQQKAQR
+563 VQYQQSKEQQKQER
-577 KIQRQVD
+577 KLRRQVE
-584 DLEKQISEL
+584 DLEKQIAEL
-593 DTRNAEIQKE
+593 EDKNTAIQKE
-603 MTKEEN
+603 MTKDEN
-609 LTSYTKLGDLQKEL
+609 LTSYSKLADLQKEL
-623 DENKSKQSELE
+623 DENKQQQDKVEE
-634 DEWTEKSMELENM
+634 EWTEKSIELE
-647 D
+647 DFTD

>member
-1 MNIQRSFILILL
+1 LILL
-13 QAQNI
+13 QAQSI

-50 KSTLLKILSDQESYN
+50 KSTLLKIISNQESYN

-82 DSGLD
+82 DSGLN
-87 SDHQIFAEMEGV
+87 SDNKIFNEMEQV
-99 FEYLKKQ
+99 FDYLKEQ
-106 EKQMHALEEK
+106 EQRMHALEEK
-116 LADNTVN
+116 LANPDTN
-123 DYDQLLKQYDQ
+123 DYDSILKQYDQ

-162 EVWDAQISTLSG
+162 DVWQAKISTLSG

-199 NHLDIDTVEW
+199 NHLDITTVEW

-224 SHDQYFLDKVS
+224 SHDQYFLDKVV

-257 QEKKRNQ
+257 QEKKKNQ
-264 AVAWKHYEE
+264 EVAWKHYEE

-296 MAQSRRKKLEKMDVL
+296 MAQSRRKKLENMDIL
-311 EKPGS
+311 DRPGS
-316 DQGSAHFSFDI
+316 DQGSVHFSFDI

-335 LLIKDAAIGYEK
+335 LLVKDAAIGYD
-347 DEVMSSP
+347 DEIMSEP

-360 KSERIGVIG
+360 KGERVGIIG
-369 PNGIGKSTLLK
+369 PNGIGKSTFLK
-380 TVLGKIPILSGT
+380 SILGKIPMIKGT
-392 YQFGANVQ
+392 SQFGANVQ
-400 TGYYDQ
+400 VGYYDQ
-406 DLADLDPKK
+406 NLKNLDPKK
-415 DVLHEIWDRHPLLDE
+415 DVLHEIWDLYPRLDE
-430 QVIRNILG
+430 QVIRNKLG
-438 SFLFSGDDV
+438 AFLFSGDDV

-463 LTKLSMEHN
+463 LTKLSMEN
-472 NFLIM
+472 DNFLLM

-492 EDALTRFPGTV
+492 EDALKSFAGTV

-510 YLLNTLADRIVEISP
+510 YLLNTLADRIVDIGTS
-525 TGSKIFLGD
+525 GSKIYLGD
-534 YDYYLEKTTQSETD
+534 YDYYLEKTTDTPSAET
-548 ESATES
+548 ENVSTTS
-554 VNNSASEKK
+554 VKK
-563 QEYQQSKEQQKAQR
+563 VEYQQSKEQQKQER
-577 KIQRQVD
+577 KLRRQVEE
-584 DLEKQISEL
+584 LESQIAEL
-593 DTRNAEIQKE
+593 EGKNTAIQKE
-603 MTKEEN
+603 MTKDEN
-609 LTSYTKLGDLQKEL
+609 LTSYSKLADLQKEL
-623 DENKSKQSELE
+623 DENKAQQDKIEE
-634 DEWTEKSMELENM
+634 EWTEKSLELEEFDNQE
-647 D
+647 

>member
-1 MNIQRSFILILL
+1 MKLILL

-50 KSTLLKILSDQESYN
+50 KSTMLKIISDQESYN

-82 DSGLD
+82 DSGLN
-87 SDHQIFAEMEGV
+87 SENKIFDEMEHV
-99 FEYLKKQ
+99 FDYLKEQ
-106 EKQMHALEEK
+106 EKKMHVLEEK
-116 LADNTVN
+116 LADPNIQ
-123 DYDQLLKQYDQ
+123 DYDNILKQYDQ

-162 EVWDAQISTLSG
+162 DVWQAQISTLSG

-199 NHLDIDTVEW
+199 NHLDINTVEW

-224 SHDQYFLDKVS
+224 SHDQYFLDKVV

-242 QHSSTHYSGNYTFYL
+242 HHSSTHYSGNYTFYL
-257 QEKKRNQ
+257 QEKKKNQ
-264 AVAWKHYEE
+264 EVAWKHYEE

-296 MAQSRRKKLEKMDVL
+296 MAQSRRKKLEHMDVL
-311 EKPGS
+311 DRPDS
-316 DQGSAHFSFDI
+316 DQGSVHFKFQI

-335 LLIKDAAIGYEK
+335 LLVKDAAIGYENHI
-347 DEVMSSP
+347 MSEP

-360 KSERIGVIG
+360 KGERVGIIG
-369 PNGIGKSTLLK
+369 PNGIGKSTFLK
-380 TVLGKIPILSGT
+380 SILGQIPMIKGT
-392 YQFGANVQ
+392 TQFGANVEV
-400 TGYYDQ
+400 GYYDQ
-406 DLADLDPKK
+406 NLKNLDPKK
-415 DVLHEIWDRHPLLDE
+415 DVLHEIWDIYPRLDE
-430 QVIRNILG
+430 QVIRNMLG
-438 SFLFSGDDV
+438 AFLFSGDDV

-463 LTKLSMEHN
+463 LTKLAMEHD

-492 EDALTRFPGTV
+492 EDALKNFEGTV

-510 YLLNTLADRIVEISP
+510 YLLNTLADRIVDIGEH
-525 TGSKIFLGD
+525 GSKIYLGD
-534 YDYYLEKTTQSETD
+534 YDYYVEKTTDHPTEETQTT
-548 ESATES
+548 AN
-554 VNNSASEKK
+554 VSEKK
-563 QEYQQSKEQQKAQR
+563 VQYQQSKEQQKQER
-577 KIQRQVD
+577 KLRRQVE
-584 DLEKQISEL
+584 DLEKQIAEL
-593 DTRNAEIQKE
+593 EDKNTAIQKE
-603 MTKEEN
+603 MTKDEN
-609 LTSYTKLGDLQKEL
+609 LTSYSKLADLQKEL
-623 DENKSKQSELE
+623 DENKQQQDKVEE
-634 DEWTEKSMELENM
+634 EWTEKSIELE
-647 D
+647 DFTD

>member
-1 MNIQRSFILILL
+1 MILL

-50 KSTLLKILSDQESYN
+50 KSTMLKIISDQESYN

-82 DSGLD
+82 DSGLN
-87 SDHQIFAEMEGV
+87 SENKIFDEMEHV
-99 FEYLKKQ
+99 FDYLKEQ
-106 EKQMHALEEK
+106 EKKMHILEEK
-116 LADNTVN
+116 LADPNIQ
-123 DYDQLLKQYDQ
+123 DYDNILKQYDQ

-162 EVWDAQISTLSG
+162 DVWQAQISTLSG

-199 NHLDIDTVEW
+199 NHLDINTVEW

-224 SHDQYFLDKVS
+224 SHDQYFLDKVV

-242 QHSSTHYSGNYTFYL
+242 HHSSTHYSGNYTFYL
-257 QEKKRNQ
+257 QEKKKNQ
-264 AVAWKHYEE
+264 EVAWKHYEE
-273 QQAEIKKTE
+273 QQTEIKKTE

-296 MAQSRRKKLEKMDVL
+296 MAQSRRKKLEHMDIL
-311 EKPGS
+311 DRPDS
-316 DQGSAHFSFDI
+316 DQGSVHFKFQI

-335 LLIKDAAIGYEK
+335 LLVKDAAIGYENHI
-347 DEVMSSP
+347 MSEP

-360 KSERIGVIG
+360 KGERVGIIG
-369 PNGIGKSTLLK
+369 PNGIGKSTFLK
-380 TVLGKIPILSGT
+380 SILGQIPMIKGT
-392 YQFGANVQ
+392 TQFGANVEV
-400 TGYYDQ
+400 GYYDQ
-406 DLADLDPKK
+406 NLKNLDPKK
-415 DVLHEIWDRHPLLDE
+415 DVLHEIWDIYPRLDE
-430 QVIRNILG
+430 QVIRNMLG
-438 SFLFSGDDV
+438 AFLFSGDDV

-463 LTKLSMEHN
+463 LTKLAMEHD

-492 EDALTRFPGTV
+492 EDALKNFEGTV

-510 YLLNTLADRIVEISP
+510 YLLNTLADRIVDIGEH
-525 TGSKIFLGD
+525 GSKIYLGD
-534 YDYYLEKTTQSETD
+534 YDYYVEKTTDHPTEETQTT
-548 ESATES
+548 AN
-554 VNNSASEKK
+554 VSEKK
-563 QEYQQSKEQQKAQR
+563 VQYQQSKEQQKQER
-577 KIQRQVD
+577 KLRRQVE
-584 DLEKQISEL
+584 DLEKQIAEL
-593 DTRNAEIQKE
+593 EDKNTAIQKE
-603 MTKEEN
+603 MTKDEN
-609 LTSYTKLGDLQKEL
+609 LTSYSKLADLQKEL
-623 DENKSKQSELE
+623 DENKQQQDKVEE
-634 DEWTEKSMELENM
+634 EWTEKSIELE
-647 D
+647 DFTD

>member
-1 MNIQRSFILILL
+1 MILL

-18 TKNFGTKKLFS
+18 TKNFGTKKLFE

-50 KSTLLKILSDQESYN
+50 KSTLLKIISDQENYN

-82 DSGLD
+82 DSGLN
-87 SDHQIFAEMEGV
+87 SENKIFNEMEKV
-99 FEYLKKQ
+99 FDYLKIQ
-106 EKQMHALEEK
+106 EKKMHSLEEK
-116 LADNTVN
+116 LADTTVQ
-123 DYDQLLKQYDQ
+123 DYDSLLKQYDQ
-134 LQNTFRQENGYGYQ
+134 LQNTFRRENGYGYQ

-162 EVWDAQISTLSG
+162 DVWQDNISTLSG

-199 NHLDIDTVEW
+199 NHLDINTVEW

-224 SHDQYFLDKVS
+224 SHDQYFLDKVV

-242 QHSSTHYSGNYTFYL
+242 HHSSTHYSGNYTFYL
-257 QEKKRNQ
+257 QEKKKNQ
-264 AVAWKHYEE
+264 EVAWKHYEE

-296 MAQSRRKKLEKMDVL
+296 MAQSRRKKLEHMDVL
-311 EKPGS
+311 DRPGS
-316 DQGSAHFSFDI
+316 DQGSVHFKFEI

-335 LLIKDAAIGYEK
+335 LSVRDAAIGY
-347 DEVMSSP
+347 DNQIMSEP

-360 KSERIGVIG
+360 KGERVGIIG
-369 PNGIGKSTLLK
+369 PNGIGKSTFLK
-380 TVLGKIPILSGT
+380 SILGQIPFIKGSA
-392 YQFGANVQ
+392 QFGANVQ
-400 TGYYDQ
+400 VGYYDQ
-406 DLADLDPKK
+406 NLKNLDPKK
-415 DVLHEIWDRHPLLDE
+415 DVLHEIWDLYPRLDE
-430 QVIRNILG
+430 QIIRNMLG
-438 SFLFSGDDV
+438 AFLFSGDDV

-463 LTKLSMEHN
+463 LTKLAMEHD
-472 NFLIM
+472 NFLVM

-492 EDALTRFPGTV
+492 EDALKNFEGTV

-510 YLLNTLADRIVEISP
+510 YLLNTLADRIVDIGDQ
-525 TGSKIFLGD
+525 GSKIYLGD
-534 YDYYLEKTTQSETD
+534 YDYYLEKTTDTTTVETTQT
-548 ESATES
+548 ST
-554 VNNSASEKK
+554 VSEKK
-563 QEYQQSKEQQKAQR
+563 VQYQQSKEQQKQER
-577 KIQRQVD
+577 KLRREVESLEQQLS
-584 DLEKQISEL
+584 DLEEKN
-593 DTRNAEIQKE
+593 TAIQKE
-603 MTKEEN
+603 MTKDEN
-609 LTSYTKLGDLQKEL
+609 LTSYSKLADLQKEL
-623 DENKSKQSELE
+623 DENKQQQDKIEEQ
-634 DEWTEKSMELENM
+634 WTEKSVELEEFKN
-647 D
+647 

>member
-1 MNIQRSFILILL
+1 MILL

-29 NVSFEV
+29 NVSFEI

-50 KSTLLKILSDQESYN
+50 KSTLMKIISDQESYN

-82 DSGLD
+82 DSGLN
-87 SDHQIFAEMEGV
+87 SDNQIFAEMEKV
-99 FEYLKKQ
+99 FDYLKVQ
-106 EKQMHALEEK
+106 EKKMHALEEK
-116 LADNTVN
+116 LADPSTN
-123 DYDQLLKQYDQ
+123 DYDSILKQYDQ

-162 EVWDAQISTLSG
+162 DVWQDKISTLSG

-199 NHLDIDTVEW
+199 NHLDINTVEW
-209 LEGYLKNYRGALVIV
+209 LEGYLKNYRGALLII
-224 SHDQYFLDKVS
+224 SHDQYFLDKVV

-257 QEKKRNQ
+257 QEKKKNQ

-296 MAQSRRKKLEKMDVL
+296 MAQSRRKKLEHMDVL
-311 EKPGS
+311 DRPGS
-316 DQGSAHFSFDI
+316 DQGSVHFSFDI

-335 LLIKDAAIGYEK
+335 LLVKDAAIGY
-347 DEVMSSP
+347 DDQIMSEP

-360 KSERIGVIG
+360 KGERVGIIG
-369 PNGIGKSTLLK
+369 PNGIGKSTFLK
-380 TVLGKIPILSGT
+380 SILGKIPMIKGT
-392 YQFGANVQ
+392 TQFGANV
-400 TGYYDQ
+400 TVGYYDQ
-406 DLADLDPKK
+406 NLKGLDPTK
-415 DVLHEIWDRHPLLDE
+415 DVLHELWDRYPRLDE
-430 QVIRNILG
+430 QVIRKRLG
-438 SFLFSGDDV
+438 AFLFSGDDV

-463 LTKLSMEHN
+463 LTVLSMENN

-492 EDALTRFPGTV
+492 EDALKSFAGTV

-510 YLLNTLADRIVEISP
+510 YLLNTLADRIVDIGSH
-525 TGSKIFLGD
+525 GSKIYLGD
-534 YDYYLEKTTQSETD
+534 YDYYLEKTTDQPVAEEKKVST
-548 ESATES
+548 
-554 VNNSASEKK
+554 VSEKK
-563 QEYQQSKEQQKAQR
+563 VQYQQSKEQQKQER
-577 KIQRQVD
+577 KLRRQVE
-584 DLEKQISEL
+584 DLEKQIAEL
-593 DTRNAEIQKE
+593 EEKNSAIQAE

-609 LTSYTKLGDLQKEL
+609 LTSYSKLADLQKEL
-623 DENKSKQSELE
+623 DENKAQQDKVEE
-634 DEWTEKSMELENM
+634 EWTEKSIELEDFKNEE
-647 D
+647 

>member
-1 MNIQRSFILILL
+1 MILL

-18 TKNFGTKKLFS
+18 TKNFGTKKLFE
-29 NVSFEV
+29 NVNFEV

-50 KSTLLKILSDQESYN
+50 KSTLLKIISEQESYTA
-65 SGNIALKK
+65 GNIALKK

-87 SDHQIFAEMEGV
+87 RDNVIFDEMEKI
-99 FEYLKKQ
+99 FDYLKKQ
-106 EKQMHALEEK
+106 EKQMHELESK
-116 LADNTVN
+116 LADNTTK
-123 DYDQLLKQYDQ
+123 DYDQILKQYDQ

-154 LKGFGFDE
+154 LKGFGFEE
-162 EVWDAQISTLSG
+162 EVWHDKISTLSG

-199 NHLDIDTVEW
+199 NHLDITTVEW
-209 LEGYLKNYRGALVIV
+209 LEGYLKNYRGALVII
-224 SHDQYFLDKVS
+224 SHDQYFLDKVVN
-235 TEIVEIN
+235 EIVEIN
-242 QHSSTHYSGNYTFYL
+242 HHSSKHYSGNYTFYL
-257 QEKKRNQ
+257 KEKKKNQ
-264 AVAWKHYEE
+264 QVEWKHYEE

-296 MAQSRRKKLEKMDVL
+296 MAQSRRKKLEKMDVM
-311 EKPGS
+311 ERPGS
-316 DQGSAHFSFDI
+316 DQASAHFSFKI

-335 LLIKDAAIGYEK
+335 LLIKDAAIGY
-347 DEVMSSP
+347 DDQIMSEP

-360 KSERIGVIG
+360 KGERIGIIG

-380 TVLGKIPILSGT
+380 SILDQIPLIKGT

-400 TGYYDQ
+400 VGYYDQ
-406 DLADLDPKK
+406 NLTNLDPRK
-415 DVLHEIWDRHPLLDE
+415 DVLHEIWDLHPLLDE

-447 LKPVAGL
+447 LKPISGL

-463 LTKLSMEHN
+463 LTKLSMEHD
-472 NFLIM
+472 NFLVM

-492 EDALTRFPGTV
+492 EDALSNFEGTV

-510 YLLNTLADRIVEISP
+510 YLLNTLANRIVDIG
-525 TGSKIFLGD
+525 TNGSTIYLGD
-534 YDYYLEKTTQSETD
+534 YDYYLEKTTDTNEEEDASGH
-548 ESATES
+548 
-554 VNNSASEKK
+554 VVSEKK
-563 QEYQQSKEQQKAQR
+563 VEYQQSKEQQKQER
-577 KIQRQVD
+577 KIRRQVEK
-584 DLEKQISEL
+584 LEKEISEL
-593 DTRNAEIQKE
+593 DKKNSEIQLE

-609 LTSYTKLGDLQKEL
+609 LTSYTKLADFQKEL
-623 DENKSKQSELE
+623 DENKAKQSELE
-634 DEWTEKSMELENM
+634 DEWTEKSLELEDM
-647 D
+647 AD

>member
-1 MNIQRSFILILL
+1 MILL

-50 KSTLLKILSDQESYN
+50 KSTMLKIISDQESYN

-82 DSGLD
+82 DSGLN
-87 SDHQIFAEMEGV
+87 SENKIFDEMEHV
-99 FEYLKKQ
+99 FDYLKEQ
-106 EKQMHALEEK
+106 EKKMHILEEK
-116 LADNTVN
+116 LADPNIQ
-123 DYDQLLKQYDQ
+123 DYDNILKQYDQ

-162 EVWDAQISTLSG
+162 DVWQAQISTLSG

-199 NHLDIDTVEW
+199 NHLDINTVEW

-224 SHDQYFLDKVS
+224 SHDQYFLDKVV

-242 QHSSTHYSGNYTFYL
+242 HHSSTHYSGNYTFYL
-257 QEKKRNQ
+257 QEKKKNQ
-264 AVAWKHYEE
+264 EVAWKHYEE

-296 MAQSRRKKLEKMDVL
+296 MAQSRRKKLEHMDIL
-311 EKPGS
+311 DRPDS
-316 DQGSAHFSFDI
+316 DQGSVHFKFQI

-335 LLIKDAAIGYEK
+335 LLVKDAAIGYENHI
-347 DEVMSSP
+347 MSEP

-360 KSERIGVIG
+360 KGERVGIIG
-369 PNGIGKSTLLK
+369 PNGIGKSTFLK
-380 TVLGKIPILSGT
+380 SILGQIPMIKGT
-392 YQFGANVQ
+392 TQFGANVEV
-400 TGYYDQ
+400 GYYDQ
-406 DLADLDPKK
+406 NLKNLDPKK
-415 DVLHEIWDRHPLLDE
+415 DVLHEIWDIYPRLDE
-430 QVIRNILG
+430 QVIRNMLG
-438 SFLFSGDDV
+438 AFLFSGDDV

-463 LTKLSMEHN
+463 LTKLAMEHD

-492 EDALTRFPGTV
+492 EDALKNFEGTV

-510 YLLNTLADRIVEISP
+510 YLLNTLADRIVDIGEH
-525 TGSKIFLGD
+525 GSKIYLGD
-534 YDYYLEKTTQSETD
+534 YDYYVEKTTDHPTEETQTT
-548 ESATES
+548 AN
-554 VNNSASEKK
+554 VSEKK
-563 QEYQQSKEQQKAQR
+563 VQYQQSKEQQKQER
-577 KIQRQVD
+577 KLRRQVE
-584 DLEKQISEL
+584 DLEKQIAEL
-593 DTRNAEIQKE
+593 EDKNTAIQKE
-603 MTKEEN
+603 MTKDEN
-609 LTSYTKLGDLQKEL
+609 LTSYSKLADLQKEL
-623 DENKSKQSELE
+623 DENKQQQDKVEE
-634 DEWTEKSMELENM
+634 EWTEKSIELE
-647 D
+647 DFTD

>member
-1 MNIQRSFILILL
+1 MKLILL

-50 KSTLLKILSDQESYN
+50 KSTMLKIISDQESYN

-82 DSGLD
+82 DSGLN
-87 SDHQIFAEMEGV
+87 SENKIFDEMEHV
-99 FEYLKKQ
+99 FDYLKEQ
-106 EKQMHALEEK
+106 EKKMHVLEEK
-116 LADNTVN
+116 LADPNIQ
-123 DYDQLLKQYDQ
+123 DYDNILKQYDQ

-162 EVWDAQISTLSG
+162 DVWQAQISTLSG

-199 NHLDIDTVEW
+199 NHLDINTVEW

-224 SHDQYFLDKVS
+224 SHDQYFLDKAV

-242 QHSSTHYSGNYTFYL
+242 HHSSTHYSGNYTFYL
-257 QEKKRNQ
+257 QEKKKNQ
-264 AVAWKHYEE
+264 EVAWKHYEE

-296 MAQSRRKKLEKMDVL
+296 MAQSRRKKLEHMDVL
-311 EKPGS
+311 DRPDS
-316 DQGSAHFSFDI
+316 DQGSVHFKFQI

-335 LLIKDAAIGYEK
+335 LLVKDAAIGYENHI
-347 DEVMSSP
+347 MSEP

-360 KSERIGVIG
+360 KGERVGIIG
-369 PNGIGKSTLLK
+369 PNGIGKSTFLK
-380 TVLGKIPILSGT
+380 SILGQIPMIKGT
-392 YQFGANVQ
+392 TQFGANVEV
-400 TGYYDQ
+400 GYYDQ
-406 DLADLDPKK
+406 NLKNLDPKK
-415 DVLHEIWDRHPLLDE
+415 DVLHEIWDIYPRLDE
-430 QVIRNILG
+430 QVIRNMLG
-438 SFLFSGDDV
+438 AFLFSGDDV

-463 LTKLSMEHN
+463 LTKLAMEHD

-492 EDALTRFPGTV
+492 EDALKNFEGTV

-510 YLLNTLADRIVEISP
+510 YLLNTLADRIVDIGEH
-525 TGSKIFLGD
+525 GSKIYLGD
-534 YDYYLEKTTQSETD
+534 YDYYVEKTTDHPTEETQTT
-548 ESATES
+548 AN
-554 VNNSASEKK
+554 VSEKK
-563 QEYQQSKEQQKAQR
+563 VQYQQSKEQQKQER
-577 KIQRQVD
+577 KLRRQVE
-584 DLEKQISEL
+584 DLEKQIAEL
-593 DTRNAEIQKE
+593 EDKNTAIQKE
-603 MTKEEN
+603 MTKDEN
-609 LTSYTKLGDLQKEL
+609 LTSYSKLADLQKEL
-623 DENKSKQSELE
+623 DENKQQQDKVEE
-634 DEWTEKSMELENM
+634 EWTEKSIELE
-647 D
+647 DFTD